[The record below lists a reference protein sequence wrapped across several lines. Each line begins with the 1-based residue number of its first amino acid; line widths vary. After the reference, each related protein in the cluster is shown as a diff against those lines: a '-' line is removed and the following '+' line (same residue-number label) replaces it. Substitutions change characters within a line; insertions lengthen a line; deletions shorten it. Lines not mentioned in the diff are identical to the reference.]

1 MASMGEYRDAG
12 SSSLSS
18 LISGAVLGAAGLA
31 WWLFSEAERR
41 QKSRKQRAM
50 LYAPRLQ
57 DGSEAIESSSPAIQN
72 ETSEQLE
79 QRVERLN
86 AAIADVRKQL
96 EDLGART

>member
-1 MASMGEYRDAG
+1 MGQYRDTTSA
-12 SSSLSS
+12 SLSS

-41 QKSRKQRAM
+41 QQSRKQRAM
-50 LYAPRLQ
+50 LYAPRMQ
-57 DGSEAIESSSPAIQN
+57 DGSEALETSSPAAKN

-79 QRVERLN
+79 QRVEQLN
-86 AAIADVRKQL
+86 EAIADVRKQL

>member
-1 MASMGEYRDAG
+1 MNQYRDG
-12 SSSLSS
+12 TGGSLSS

-41 QKSRKQRAM
+41 QKTRKQRAM
-50 LYAPRLQ
+50 LYAPRMQ
-57 DGSEAIESSSPAIQN
+57 DGSEALDTPAPTKKI

-79 QRVERLN
+79 QRVEQLN
-86 AAIADVRKQL
+86 NAIADVRQQL